1 MNYDIKF
8 FTELIKMKTIKFP
21 VCVLLLML
29 FGLAGVI
36 SCNDND
42 AVDNREQE
50 YGYAQF
56 KLYKKASYGE
66 QEAEQESSTRA
77 IQQELKYLSEASKIK
92 VILSFEGTTLA
103 QTLPLMAIDET
114 AAEYGMRSNKLKL
127 LVGNYRLDAFVLYDA
142 NDEEVYKSSSS
153 DVGEFTVMTGGLAVH
168 DVTINVEPR
177 GQVKFTFKKE
187 FVETTRAAEREYTF
201 DEISYVNINV
211 AQILSSGA
219 LSNPVKFEHLPV
231 DFSLHLDADKG
242 SYETSTLVCDTLV
255 LLPAGNYKITSYETM
270 DESKKLLESN
280 TRPADSPFS
289 VYDNEVT
296 ETDVMITLNE
306 SDEYLKDY
314 YALYEIWKALDGEN
328 WYYDGEEWSQGMNWN
343 FNKDLD
349 LWGDQP
355 GVQLHSNG
363 RVAFIDISCF
373 GFRGHMPAALGQL
386 TELIQLYLGTHNDTN
401 IMNYDPSLAMDQSLT
416 ERSRNRMANHRNYLS
431 KLHTPTQVSEPVAR
445 ALAEK
450 GISIPAMSLYETIGE
465 HEIFD
470 MATGKQREIQK
481 MDTNHGALHN
491 GLLSLPKE
499 IGNLKKLEYLYI
511 ANSEIES
518 LPDEVAMLESLTDI
532 EIYNCPNMKQFP
544 MAICQ
549 IPELIS
555 LNISNNAQWSA
566 EEIYNGID
574 GLANGPSA
582 EKIQILYARQNKLEE
597 LPASFSNMRK
607 IGLIDLA
614 YNQISKIHPFG
625 KDIVPVQLYLDNNKL
640 ESLPVDGEGYFC
652 GYDDIETFSVKFNRL
667 KKIPNIFSAKSN
679 FMIKSVDFS
688 GNDITGCEGEENG
701 TYKGINVE
709 TFTLALNP
717 NMKRY
722 PKAFAETNSTIAYI
736 ILRACGIEEIPE
748 GAFTYRNSV
757 NMQSFDLS
765 YNNLQKLP
773 RDMHAANFPYLYGVD
788 LSFNS
793 FSSFPFEPLDSSGL
807 TVLAVRSQRNEKG
820 ERCLRE
826 WPSNIGLHKGLRGLY
841 LGSND
846 LRKVDDT
853 ISTLI
858 YYLDISD
865 NPNIIFDASD
875 ICYAWQVGAYILIY
889 DKSQNILNCDMML
902 E

>member
-1 MNYDIKF
+1 
-8 FTELIKMKTIKFP
+8 MKTIKFS
-21 VCVLLLML
+21 VCVVLLML
-29 FGLAGVI
+29 FGLMGFV
-36 SCNDND
+36 SCGDND

-56 KLYKKASYGE
+56 KLYKKASYEGTG
-66 QEAEQESSTRA
+66 AEQVAATRA
-77 IQQELKYLSEASKIK
+77 VKQELNYLAEASKIK
-92 VILSFEGTTLA
+92 VILTFEGTTIA
-103 QTLPLMAIDET
+103 QTLTLSAADE
-114 AAEYGMRSNKLKL
+114 ALAEYGMRSDKLKL
-127 LVGNYRLDAFVLYDA
+127 LVGDYRLDAFVLYDA
-142 NDEEVYKSSSS
+142 YDEEVYKSSAS
-153 DVGEFTVMTGGLAVH
+153 DIGEFKVLSGGLSVH

-187 FVETTRAAEREYTF
+187 FSKDTRAAVREYTF
-201 DEISYVNINV
+201 DEVNYVNINV
-211 AQILSSGA
+211 AQILASGA
-219 LSNPVKFEHLPV
+219 LSNPVKFEKLPV
-231 DFSLHLDADKG
+231 DFSLHLDTDKG
-242 SYETSTLVCDTLV
+242 SFQTSTLVCDTLV
-255 LLPAGNYKITSYETM
+255 SLPAGNYKITSYETL

-280 TRPADSPFS
+280 TRPADSPFEVS
-289 VYDNEVT
+289 DNKIT
-296 ETDVMITLNE
+296 ETDVKLTLNE

-328 WYYDGEEWSQGMNWN
+328 WYYDGEEWSKGANWN

-416 ERSRNRMANHRNYLS
+416 ERGRNRMENHRKYLS
-431 KLHTPTQVSEPVAR
+431 QLHTPTQVSEPVAR
-445 ALAEK
+445 ALAEN
-450 GISIPAMSLYETIGE
+450 GISIPAMSLYEKMSE
-465 HEIFD
+465 NEIFN
-470 MATGKQREIQK
+470 MATGEQRNIQL
-481 MDTNHGALHN
+481 MDTNHGTLCN
-491 GLLSLPKE
+491 GLRSLPKE

-518 LPDEVAMLESLTDI
+518 MPEEIAQLESLTDI

-544 MAICQ
+544 MAVCEL
-549 IPELIS
+549 PELVS

-566 EEIYNGID
+566 EEIYKGID
-574 GLANGPSA
+574 GMAKGPSA
-582 EKIQILYARQNKLEE
+582 EKIQILYARQNMLEE
-597 LPASFSNMRK
+597 LPESFKNMRK

-614 YNQISKIHPFG
+614 VNRISKIHPFG
-625 KDIVPVQLYLDNNKL
+625 KEVVPVQLYLDFNEL
-640 ESLPVDGEGYFC
+640 ESLPRDEEGYFC
-652 GYDDIETFSVKFNRL
+652 GYDDIENFSVKYNRL
-667 KKIPNIFSAKSN
+667 TKIPNIFSAKSN

-688 GNDITGCEGEENG
+688 GNNITGCEGEEDG
-701 TYKGINVE
+701 SYKGINVE
-709 TFTLALNP
+709 TFTLAQNP
-717 NMKRY
+717 DMKTY

-765 YNNLQKLP
+765 YNKLKKLP
-773 RDMHAANFPYLYGVD
+773 RDMHAGNFPYLYGVD
-788 LSFNS
+788 MSFNS
-793 FSSFPFEPLDSSGL
+793 FSEFPYEPLDCSGL

-826 WPSNIGLHKGLRGLY
+826 WPSNVGNHKGLRGLY

-846 LRKVDDT
+846 LRKIDDT

-889 DKSQNILNCDMML
+889 DKSQNILNCDLML